1 MINARGTFTPLGVSR
16 SSAQVRVAVARAL
29 GDFVKVDEYHDTV
42 ARELAV
48 VAGTE
53 AAMVTHCAA
62 AAITL
67 AVAASMTGSEL
78 VQILR
83 LPESSGL
90 RRLVAIPAAHVV
102 NYGHSILTDIRLAG
116 AEPVVM
122 DVGPDDDGESLEQ
135 LLAGGQF
142 SAVLLVIS
150 RLISVVPGPNL
161 AQMIR
166 VARQRG
172 VAVIVDAAAQDLRI
186 AEIAAL
192 GADVAIFS
200 AQKYLAGPTAGL
212 AVGQRDFVAAMRLQ
226 EKGIG
231 RAMKPSKEALA
242 GVRAAVA
249 QRATLD
255 WKVWRARQDRKVDLL
270 LAQVS
275 SIAGL
280 VAYAEADPTGL
291 PFRRICLCLSGRE
304 TWDAAVIAETLRNGS
319 PPVWVMDHRAACG
332 ELWLELVPLR
342 EREVIALASRFQ
354 AVLA

>member
-16 SSAQVRVAVARAL
+16 SSAQVRAAVARAL

-42 ARELAV
+42 ARELAAM
-48 VAGTE
+48 AGTE

-90 RRLVAIPAAHVV
+90 RRLVAISAAHVV

-122 DVGPDDDGESLEQ
+122 EAGPDDDGESLEQ

-150 RLISVVPGPNL
+150 RLTSVPGPNL

-166 VARQRG
+166 IARQRG
-172 VAVIVDAAAQDLRI
+172 VSVIIDAAAQDLRI

-242 GVRAAVA
+242 GVRAAMA

-280 VAYAEADPTGL
+280 VAYAEPDPTGL

-332 ELWLELVPLR
+332 ELWLELVPLGK
-342 EREVIALASRFQ
+342 REVIALASRLQ
-354 AVLA
+354 EVLA

>member
-16 SSAQVRVAVARAL
+16 SSAQVRAAVARAL
-29 GDFVKVDEYHDTV
+29 GDFVRVDEYHDTV

-78 VQILR
+78 TQILR
-83 LPESSGL
+83 LPDASGL

-122 DVGPDDDGESLEQ
+122 DDELDDDGQRLEQ
-135 LLAGGQF
+135 VLAAGQF

-150 RLISVVPGPNL
+150 RLTRVPGPNL

-166 VARQRG
+166 VARKCR
-172 VAVIVDAAAQDLRI
+172 VSVVIDAAAQDLRM

-192 GADVAIFS
+192 GADVVIFS

-231 RAMKPSKEALA
+231 RAMKPTKEALA
-242 GVRAAVA
+242 GVRAAIA

-255 WKVWRARQDRKVDLL
+255 WKVWQTRQDRKVDLL
-270 LAQVS
+270 LAQLN

-280 VAYAEADPTGL
+280 VAYAEPDPTGL
-291 PFRRICLCLSGRE
+291 PFRRICLCLSGRKS
-304 TWDAAVIAETLRNGS
+304 WDAAAIAETLRNGS
-319 PPVWVMDHRAACG
+319 PPVWVMDHRVALG

-342 EREVIALASRFQ
+342 KREVIALSRRLQ
-354 AVLA
+354 EVLG